1 MDNNID
7 SSNLRSY
14 LHMKSFQYPVE
25 KYPFKELLESLYG
38 CELSELHKY
47 IGGFDKFDRQHDQS
61 TLFTKFFIVIS
72 KKKLNLFMKIL
83 LKNLFLKLSYINLYY
98 QIIPTLRV
106 GLPKNVFVGEFHKDS
121 FYNHQKYELNFNL
134 GLANYEGD
142 SSLVTEIIPNSKDHL
157 GKTFVPLWKYIFF

>member
-61 TLFTKFFIVIS
+61 TLIHKVFYSNFEEKIKPIYENFIKEFIP
-72 KKKLNLFMKIL
+72 KIVL
-83 LKNLFLKLSYINLYY
+83 YKPFYYSLFLL
-98 QIIPTLRV
+98 
-106 GLPKNVFVGEFHKDS
+106 
-121 FYNHQKYELNFNL
+121 
-134 GLANYEGD
+134 
-142 SSLVTEIIPNSKDHL
+142 
-157 GKTFVPLWKYIFF
+157 